1 MIMLQNGHRDF
12 ESYEA
17 SNTRFSKCVYPAKI
31 STSYKLGF
39 NVADQPWNNDDENE
53 TKSKSDIGFSTLH
66 NVDTTSVSVSDVEAT
81 FIQRYLNVVST

>member
-1 MIMLQNGHRDF
+1 MSQNGHTHF

-17 SNTRFSKCVYPAKI
+17 NTTRFSKCVYPAKI

-39 NVADQPWNNDDENE
+39 NVADQPWNKDDQNE

-66 NVDTTSVSVSDVEAT
+66 NVDITSVSVADVEAT
-81 FIQRYLNVVST
+81 FIRYLNVVST